1 MIKCLKCGA
10 SNAPGSGFCEKCGST
25 LEGIPQGNAAN
36 KGTLKIVLIVL
47 GVVILACVLCGLGG
61 WVKERFGLRENNT
74 ANIAPPAPA
83 KTPEPFK
90 PAVNIP
96 EFAGKGPEDFE
107 KALGK
112 AAQVTP
118 ITKTPEEMP
127 GEFRHYH
134 LEGITDTLQ
143 VRFYKGKAVAFNLT
157 VQKEKQTKTPEELAK
172 MAGFDMTGKRGD
184 DPSPHARKW
193 SGEFGGVKFKE
204 ITAVKSNVDNYYTLS
219 VKVEQ

>member
-10 SNAPGSGFCEKCGST
+10 PNAPGSGFCEKCGST
-25 LEGIPQGNAAN
+25 LEGIPQGKPAN
-36 KGTLKIVLIVL
+36 SGTLKIVLIVL

-61 WVKERFGLRENNT
+61 WIQERFGLRENKT
-74 ANIAPPAPA
+74 ANTTTPAPA
-83 KTPEPFK
+83 KTPEPAK
-90 PAVNIP
+90 PVVDLPALAN
-96 EFAGKGPEDFE
+96 KGPEDFE

-112 AAQVTP
+112 ATQVTP

-127 GEFRHYH
+127 GEFRHYP

-172 MAGFDMTGKRGD
+172 MAGFDMTGKSGN

-193 SGEFGGVKFKE
+193 KGEFGGVNFSE